1 MKRFATTIALLC
13 AVILTACAVALT
25 AHTLSH
31 PYTSVNVT
39 GDLSTQQIGPD
50 GFTK

>member
-25 AHTLSH
+25 YHALTDPTPHYMEL
-31 PYTSVNVT
+31 
-39 GDLSTQQIGPD
+39 GGGIST
-50 GFTK
+50 FAN